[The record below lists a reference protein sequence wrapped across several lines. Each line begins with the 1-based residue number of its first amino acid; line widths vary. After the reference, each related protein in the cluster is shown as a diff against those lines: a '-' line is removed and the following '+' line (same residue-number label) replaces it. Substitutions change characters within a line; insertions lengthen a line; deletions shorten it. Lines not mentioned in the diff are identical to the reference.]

1 MPLLPE
7 SLTTAR
13 LDLRVWRESDAE
25 ALRAVLDANDA
36 HLRPWLPFMRDEP
49 RSLAETRTRCADK
62 ARWFATDEH
71 HRYAI
76 FERAT
81 GALIGETMLLNRG
94 GAHTREIGYWLAKA
108 SCGHGYATEATTP
121 LPGLA
126 FAHLDADR
134 VILRCDERNAPS
146 LAVAKH
152 LGAVAIGVEDLV
164 EHGARVRLVVLERRR
179 PAAG

>member
-7 SLTTAR
+7 RLTTAR

-49 RSLAETRTRCADK
+49 RSLAETRARCADK

-76 FERAT
+76 FERASGT
-81 GALIGETMLLNRG
+81 LVGETMLLNRG
-94 GAHTREIGYWLAKA
+94 GERTREIGYWLAQT
-108 SCGHGYATEATTP
+108 SCGRGYVTEATAP
-121 LPGLA
+121 LPDLA

-134 VILRCDERNAPS
+134 VILRCDERNAAS
-146 LAVAKH
+146 LAVAGR
-152 LGAVAIGVEDLV
+152 LGAVAIGTEVVDEFGCVE
-164 EHGARVRLVVLERRR
+164 RLIVLERRR
-179 PAAG
+179 PSRG